1 MKALFLCVSLSFL
14 FGNGAWADS
23 ADDRAAIEKI
33 VMAVFEGAST
43 GRPVSTL
50 FAADADSEFDR
61 LKQLDRQIF
70 GLSHEHLSEVTPPV
84 VVIRSIRFVT
94 PDVALTDAAN
104 TQYGSMILQT
114 RIPVLLV
121 LRREG
126 IDWRIVSLRVLVDSR
141 EILAGPM
148 R

>member
-1 MKALFLCVSLSFL
+1 MKALFLCVSISLM

-33 VMAVFEGAST
+33 VKAVFAEAST
-43 GRPVSTL
+43 GKPVSTL
-50 FAADADSEFDR
+50 FAADADSEFDK
-61 LKQLDRQIF
+61 LKQLDRQLL
-70 GLSHEHLSEVTPPV
+70 GLSKEPLSEVSAPGV
-84 VVIRSIRFVT
+84 IIRSIRFVT
-94 PDVALTDAAN
+94 PDVALIDAAN

-141 EILAGPM
+141 EIQAGPM